1 MRVFSHPRMR
11 WSHGV
16 HLLMVE
22 QFSYFCFMFV
32 FSQKNE
38 DLWSPTIVKNN
49 LSVTWAYVCMTLI
62 LCDHGAL
69 EFLEL
74 GVFGFW

>member
-1 MRVFSHPRMR
+1 MLYVVGRT
-11 WSHGV
+11 
-16 HLLMVE
+16 
-22 QFSYFCFMFV
+22 FCAKFMF
-32 FSQKNE
+32 SPKIE

-74 GVFGFW
+74 EVFGFWYESNVACPLPF